1 MPEIY
6 GREYLACRER
16 EDGELEYY
24 LEDRDEWY
32 TKEEI
37 KEENIEIGIWDEWAD
52 KVTEENG
59 GLDWPG

>member
-1 MPEIY
+1 MAKIY
-6 GREYLACRER
+6 GREYSACRER

-24 LEDRDEWY
+24 LEDCDDWY

-37 KEENIEIGIWDEWAD
+37 KEDNDEVDYWREWGD
-52 KVTEENG
+52 EVTEANG